1 MKSNSFDVEQP
12 TELNS
17 ELTETEQN
25 VEIDELLPTE
35 EEELEFVP
43 NQVIVKFKDNVST
56 ANISTLQSTLDA
68 EVLGKIP
75 SLGMQLWETPETE
88 VANVM
93 ATYSTDPNIEYIVPN
108 YKRDLAQTFPDDSS
122 FDQLWGLHNT
132 GQTGGTNDADIDAP
146 EAWDITTGSANNV
159 VVGVI
164 DSGIDYTHPDL
175 AANIW
180 TNPGEIPDNGEDDDG
195 NGYVDDVHGYDFSD
209 FDSDPMDVD
218 GHGTHVAGTI
228 GAVGDNNEGVVG
240 VNWSPQLMA
249 IKIFPNAFDFNIIQA
264 IEYTANMGVP
274 ITNNSWGGG
283 PPSQALEDAIAYAGE
298 AGQLFVAAAGNYS
311 NDNDDFAFY
320 PASYDLE
327 NILSVAATDHN
338 DELAYFSNY
347 GATTVDLGAPGV
359 DVYSTVPYGD
369 GYDFLSGT
377 SMATPHVVG
386 AASLLLSENPDLDAV
401 QLKNQLMVS
410 ADPIPALDG
419 LTVSGG
425 RLNAYQ
431 ALISPVAG
439 QIKGSKWHDLDQNG
453 DWDADEPGLSGWT
466 IYLDENNNGELD
478 EGENST
484 VTNSAGD
491 YIFNFLT
498 PGTYTVAEVLKPGW
512 EQTHPTD
519 PETYSVDVAEEET
532 VTDINFGNILSEP
545 ASISGSKWHDL
556 DQDGVWDDDEPALEG
571 WTIYLDQ
578 NENGQLDEEELSTVT
593 DDDGKYEFSDLS
605 PDIYTVAE
613 VLQQGWEQ
621 TSPVDGTYIL
631 DLAPNEAAEEIDF
644 GNFELPPGEIGG
656 SKWNDLNGN
665 GERDPEEPGLEG
677 WTIYL
682 DDNNNGELDE
692 GERSTVTDENG
703 EYTFS
708 DLPTGRYIVA
718 EVLQETWQQT
728 YPSSGQVFSDPLG
741 DFFGFSDPQLDIES
755 VSAALRGET
764 LSLTMNFFTPIA
776 APSENLPES
785 VVGFW
790 DLDLDQD
797 AATGVPANQTFFAP
811 PDQQGG
817 PLGVEVF
824 VDLFSES
831 FQPGFVD
838 LVDAVN
844 FSYIATVPIAYESD
858 SFEIQVPLSLLGDD
872 GAVNYGTIAGTLFE
886 PTDAAPN
893 TEFGT
898 LGDAASTKSE
908 PNTEILSNRLWEGL
922 SIASSETEN
931 RSTVVEFNADLAT
944 SAFPHY
950 VELEPGQLISDLDF
964 GNWQPITLS
973 GQKWYDVDGDGELD
987 NDEEGLE
994 GWTIYLDDNNNGEL
1008 DDDETFTITDEE
1020 GNYSFTLPEGS
1031 YTVAE
1036 VPQEGWEQTAPAD
1049 GTYEVSLA
1057 AGESEENLNFGNQAL
1072 PGEISGSKWHDL
1084 NGNGDRDPDEPGL
1097 EGWTIYLDT
1106 NENGELDEDERSTV
1120 TDENGEYVFDN
1131 VPIGRYI
1138 VAEVL
1143 QENWEQTYPLG
1154 FVNEP
1159 TQLTDNDFYEY
1170 SPQISGNNVVW
1181 FGEDENYYP
1190 DVYFYDGEEVTQLT
1204 DNSFYEYGLQID
1216 GDNVV
1221 WIGEG
1226 ENFNPEVYFYDGEE
1240 VTQLTDNDTYESSP
1254 QISGNNVVW
1263 SAWDGSDEEIFLY
1276 DGSEVIQITDNNF
1289 SDYSP
1294 QISGNN
1300 VVWSAYDGNDNEIFF
1315 YDGDTITQLTDN
1327 DFYEYNPQIS
1337 GNNIV
1342 WNGEDENYNSE
1353 IYFYD
1358 GEDVTQLTDND
1369 FYESNTQ
1376 IDGNNVVWSAWDGND
1391 EEIYF
1396 YDGNTITQVT
1406 DNNWGDY
1413 SPQIDGNNVVWSA
1426 YDGFDEEI
1434 YFYDGEAIT
1443 QVTDNNVYDYN
1454 PQISENNIVWSGND
1468 EFNFDSEIYLISQG
1482 NTHSVNLEPGE
1493 TVSNLDFGNWQPG
1506 TLSGTKWYD
1515 VDGDG
1520 EFDNDEVGLEGWTI
1534 FLDHNNNGELDES
1547 ETSTVTDAEGN
1558 YSFELSEG
1566 TYTVAEVLQPG
1577 WVQTTPEDGSYTVSL
1592 AAGDDLSGFDFGN
1605 QAIPGEISGSKWND
1619 LDEDGEWDEDE
1630 PGLAGWTIYL
1640 DTNENGELD
1649 EDEVSTVTDEDGNY
1663 SFTDLE
1669 FGTYVV
1675 AEELQPNWV
1684 QTSPSGFPN
1693 EATQLTDNNFYEY
1706 SLQISGNNVVW
1717 FGEDQNYYRD
1727 VYFYDGET
1735 ITQLTDNNFYEYSL
1749 QIDGDHVVWVG
1760 EDENYNS
1767 EVYFYNGETVTQLTD
1782 NDTYES
1788 SPQIS
1793 GNNVVWSAWD
1803 GNDEEIF
1810 LYDGSEVIQ
1819 LTDND
1824 FSDYSPDI
1832 DGNNIVWSAYDGN
1845 DEEIFFY
1852 DGESITQLTDNN
1864 VYDYSPQIS
1873 GNNIVW
1879 LGNNQNFYSDVYFY
1893 DGNTITQLTDDDFYE
1908 YSLQIDGDNVV
1919 WLGEDENYYS
1929 DVYFYDGEDVTQ
1941 LTDDN
1946 FYESS
1951 PDIDGNNV
1959 VWSAYDG
1966 NNNEIFLYD
1975 GNSITQVTDNNIYD
1989 YNPQISGN
1997 NIVWS
2002 GEDEIYVIG
2011 EGNTH
2016 RVDLEPGTTVTDL
2029 NFGNHS
2035 LVTTINGTSENDE
2048 LVGTPGPDVINGRQG
2063 NDKLFGLESDDT
2075 LNGGRGND
2083 ALFGGEGDDLLSG
2096 NRDNDQLYGEEGN
2109 DTLRGNSEDDILYGG
2124 EDNDLLV
2131 GGLGEDTLIGV
2142 DPNTPQAGVGEIDRL
2157 RGLGDS
2163 DLFVLGDE
2171 FTPYYNDNDDS
2182 NPGLEDYARIID
2194 FTLGEDMIQL
2204 QGSPDNYVL
2213 DSSPFGQVND
2223 TAIFLTTSDQNEL
2236 IGIVRNVS
2244 LADLNL
2250 NDNTSFSFV

>member
-1 MKSNSFDVEQP
+1 MKSNAFDLEQE
-12 TELNS
+12 TVLNAELP
-17 ELTETEQN
+17 EIEQN
-25 VEIDELLPTE
+25 FEIDEPVVSE

-56 ANISTLQSTLDA
+56 TDINTLQSNLDA
-68 EVLGKIP
+68 EVLGTIP
-75 SLGMQLWETPETE
+75 TLGMQLWEMPETE
-88 VANVM
+88 IANVM
-93 ATYSTDPNIEYIVPN
+93 ATYSADPNIEYIVPN
-108 YKRDLAQTFPDDSS
+108 YKRELAQTFPDDSS

-132 GQTGGTNDADIDAP
+132 GQTGGTNDADIDTP
-146 EAWDITTGSANNV
+146 EAWDITTGSSNNV

-164 DSGIDYTHPDL
+164 DTGIDYTHPDL

-209 FDSDPMDVD
+209 LDSDPMDVD
-218 GHGTHVAGTI
+218 GHGSHVAGTI

-311 NDNDDFAFY
+311 NDNDGFAFY

-338 DELAYFSNY
+338 DELADFSNY

-369 GYDFLSGT
+369 GYDTYSGT
-377 SMATPHVVG
+377 SMASPHVVG
-386 AASLLLSENPDLDAV
+386 AASLLLSENPDLDPV

-431 ALISPVAG
+431 ALVSPVAG
-439 QIKGSKWHDLDQNG
+439 QIQGSKWHDLNQNG

-466 IYLDENNNGELD
+466 IYLDQNQNGELD
-478 EGENST
+478 DGENST
-484 VTNSAGD
+484 VTNAAGD

-532 VTDINFGNILSEP
+532 VTDINFGNILTEP
-545 ASISGSKWHDL
+545 VSISGSKWHDL
-556 DQDGVWDDDEPALEG
+556 DQNGVWDQDEPALEG
-571 WTIYLDQ
+571 WTIYLDD
-578 NENGQLDEEELSTVT
+578 NENGQLDEGELSTVT
-593 DDDGKYEFSDLS
+593 DENGEYEFSDLS
-605 PDIYTVAE
+605 PDTYTVAE

-621 TSPVDGTYIL
+621 TSPVNGTYIL
-631 DLAPNEAAEEIDF
+631 DLAPNEDAEEIDF
-644 GNFELPPGEIGG
+644 GNFELPPGEIQG

-682 DDNNNGELDE
+682 DHNNNGELDE
-692 GERSTVTDENG
+692 DERSTVTDENG

-708 DLPTGRYIVA
+708 DLVVGRYTVA
-718 EVLQETWQQT
+718 EVLQEDWVQT
-728 YPSSGQVFSDPLG
+728 YPTLGSNLFNEPNDTIPEALISGLAGSGTFIQDGFIGDNSNVFETDEVDFIEFDLEAGERVTIDIDASEVGSFLDPVLRLFNSNGIEVAVNDDFDGLDSFIDFTASTSDTYYVGVSSYDNFFYDPFVEG
-741 DFFGFSDPQLDIES
+741 SGFGFSS
-755 VSAALRGET
+755 GEY
-764 LSLTMNFFTPIA
+764 SLEIT
-776 APSENLPES
+776 
-785 VVGFW
+785 VGE
-790 DLDLDQD
+790 
-797 AATGVPANQTFFAP
+797 
-811 PDQQGG
+811 GG
-817 PLGVEVF
+817 SISSLAGSHQVE
-824 VDLFSES
+824 
-831 FQPGFVD
+831 
-838 LVDAVN
+838 
-844 FSYIATVPIAYESD
+844 I
-858 SFEIQVPLSLLGDD
+858 
-872 GAVNYGTIAGTLFE
+872 
-886 PTDAAPN
+886 
-893 TEFGT
+893 
-898 LGDAASTKSE
+898 
-908 PNTEILSNRLWEGL
+908 
-922 SIASSETEN
+922 
-931 RSTVVEFNADLAT
+931 
-944 SAFPHY
+944 
-950 VELEPGQLISDLDF
+950 EPGQLITDLDF

-987 NDEEGLE
+987 EGEEGLE
-994 GWTIYLDDNNNGEL
+994 GWTIYLDHNNNGEL
-1008 DDDETFTITDEE
+1008 DDDETFTVTDEE

-1036 VPQEGWEQTAPAD
+1036 VLQEGWQQTAPED
-1049 GTYEVSLA
+1049 GTYEVSLVG
-1057 AGESEENLNFGNQAL
+1057 GESADNLNFGNQAS

-1084 NGNGDRDPDEPGL
+1084 NGNGDRDPEEPGL

-1106 NENGELDEDERSTV
+1106 NENGQLDEDERSTV

-1131 VPIGRYI
+1131 VPIGRYT

-1159 TQLTDNDFYEY
+1159 TQLTDNDFSDY

-1181 FGEDENYYP
+1181 FGEDQNFNR
-1190 DVYFYDGEEVTQLT
+1190 DVYFYDGEDVTQLT

-1221 WIGEG
+1221 WTGED
-1226 ENFNPEVYFYDGEE
+1226 ENFNSEIYFYDGEE
-1240 VTQLTDNDTYESSP
+1240 VTQLTDNNFYES
-1254 QISGNNVVW
+1254 N
-1263 SAWDGSDEEIFLY
+1263 L
-1276 DGSEVIQITDNNF
+1276 
-1289 SDYSP
+1289 

-1300 VVWSAYDGNDNEIFF
+1300 VVWSAYDGNDEEIYF
-1315 YDGDTITQLTDN
+1315 YDGETVTQLTDNDFSDYNPDIDGNKVVWSAYDGFDNEIYFYDGETITQLTDN
-1327 DFYEYNPQIS
+1327 DVNDYSPQIS
-1337 GNNIV
+1337 GNNVV
-1342 WNGEDENYNSE
+1342 WNGEDENFNSE

-1369 FYESNTQ
+1369 VYESNPQ
-1376 IDGNNVVWSAWDGND
+1376 ISGNNVVWSAWDGND
-1391 EEIYF
+1391 EEIYL
-1396 YDGNTITQVT
+1396 YDGEEVTQVT
-1406 DNNWGDY
+1406 DNNFSDY
-1413 SPQIDGNNVVWSA
+1413 SLDLDGNNIVWSA
-1426 YDGFDEEI
+1426 YDGFDNEI
-1434 YFYDGEAIT
+1434 YLYDGEAIT

-1454 PQISENNIVWSGND
+1454 PQISGNNIVWSGDD

-1482 NTHSVNLEPGE
+1482 STHSVNLEPGE

-1515 VDGDG
+1515 VDGNG

-1534 FLDHNNNGELDES
+1534 FLDDNNNGELDES

-1619 LDEDGEWDEDE
+1619 LDENGEWDEGE
-1630 PGLAGWTIYL
+1630 PGLEGWTIYL
-1640 DTNENGELD
+1640 DANENGELD

-1693 EATQLTDNNFYEY
+1693 EVTQLTDNNFYEY
-1706 SLQISGNNVVW
+1706 SPQISGNNVVW
-1717 FGEDQNYYRD
+1717 FGEDQNYYPD
-1727 VYFYDGET
+1727 VYFYDGEEV
-1735 ITQLTDNNFYEYSL
+1735 TQLTDNSFYESNL
-1749 QIDGDHVVWVG
+1749 QIDGNNVVWTG
-1760 EDENYNS
+1760 EDENFNS
-1767 EVYFYNGETVTQLTD
+1767 DVYFYDGEEVTQLTD
-1782 NDTYES
+1782 NDFYEYNL
-1788 SPQIS
+1788 QIS
-1793 GNNVVWSAWD
+1793 GNNVVWF
-1803 GNDEEIF
+1803 G
-1810 LYDGSEVIQ
+1810 G
-1819 LTDND
+1819 
-1824 FSDYSPDI
+1824 
-1832 DGNNIVWSAYDGN
+1832 
-1845 DEEIFFY
+1845 
-1852 DGESITQLTDNN
+1852 
-1864 VYDYSPQIS
+1864 
-1873 GNNIVW
+1873 
-1879 LGNNQNFYSDVYFY
+1879 
-1893 DGNTITQLTDDDFYE
+1893 
-1908 YSLQIDGDNVV
+1908 
-1919 WLGEDENYYS
+1919 DENFNS
-1929 DVYFYDGEDVTQ
+1929 DVYFYDGEEVTQ
-1941 LTDDN
+1941 LTDN
-1946 FYESS
+1946 SFYESS
-1951 PDIDGNNV
+1951 LQIDGNNVVWAGEGENFNSDVYFYDGEEVTQLTDNSFYEYNLQISGNNVVWIGEDENFNSDVYFYDGEEVTQLTDNSFYESNLQIDGNNV

-1966 NNNEIFLYD
+1966 NDEEIYLYDGESITQLTDNNFYESNLQIDGNNVVWSAYDGNDNEIYLYD
-1975 GNSITQVTDNNIYD
+1975 GNTITQVTDNNVYD

-1997 NIVWS
+1997 NITWS
-2002 GEDEIYVIG
+2002 GDDEFDFDSEIYVIG
-2011 EGNTH
+2011 EGNTN

-2035 LVTTINGTSENDE
+2035 LVTTIDGTSGNDE
-2048 LVGTPGPDVINGRQG
+2048 LVGTPDPDEINGRQG

-2075 LNGGRGND
+2075 LRGGRDND
-2083 ALFGGEGDDLLSG
+2083 ALFGGEGDDFLSG
-2096 NRDNDQLYGEEGN
+2096 NRDDDQLYGEEGN
-2109 DTLRGNSEDDILYGG
+2109 DTLRGNSEDDLLYGG
-2124 EDNDLLV
+2124 EDNDLLI
-2131 GGLGEDTLIGV
+2131 GGLGDDTLIGV
-2142 DPNTPQAGVGEIDRL
+2142 DPNTPQAGFGEIDRL
-2157 RGLGDS
+2157 RGMGGN

-2171 FTPYYNDNDDS
+2171 FTSYYNDTDDS
-2182 NPGLEDYARIID
+2182 NLGLEDYAQIRD
-2194 FTLGEDMIQL
+2194 FILGEDIIQL
-2204 QGSPDNYVL
+2204 QGSPDDYVL
-2213 DSSPFGQVND
+2213 ETSPFGQVND
-2223 TAIFLTTSDQNEL
+2223 TAIFLTTSNQNEL
-2236 IGIVRNVS
+2236 IGIVQNIP
-2244 LADLNL
+2244 LADLEL
-2250 NDNTSFSFV
+2250 TDNTAFSFV